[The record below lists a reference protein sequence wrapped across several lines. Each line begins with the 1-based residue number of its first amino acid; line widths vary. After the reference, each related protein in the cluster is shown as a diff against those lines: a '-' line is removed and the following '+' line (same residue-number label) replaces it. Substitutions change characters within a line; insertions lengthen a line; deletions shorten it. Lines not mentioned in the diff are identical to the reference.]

1 MSQEST
7 DHTQRIAGILINCK
21 DKGVNLE
28 TLTVFHQLLS
38 RALTLP
44 CDVVCKA
51 DSEKYVL
58 YAVEN
63 SGDDM
68 YGLLG
73 KLRLMSN
80 EKKKCVIPL
89 CDLKAM
95 DNRTIDY
102 QLLQDYATWF
112 VGSQS

>member
-1 MSQEST
+1 MSQET
-7 DHTQRIAGILINCK
+7 EDHSKRIKGILANCK

-28 TLTVFHQLLS
+28 TLTVFHLLLS
-38 RALTLP
+38 QTLTLP
-44 CDVVCKA
+44 CDVVSKA
-51 DSEKYVL
+51 DLERYVL
-58 YAVEN
+58 YAIEN

-80 EKKKCVIPL
+80 EKKKVVIPL

-95 DNRTIDY
+95 DNRSIDY
-102 QLLQDYATWF
+102 QLIQDYATWF
-112 VGSQS
+112 VNSQF